1 MKLKIVAV
9 GIMCAAFSL
18 FAQKDPAAA
27 FTLNGCD
34 GKQVSLSDF
43 SGKVV
48 VIDFWATWCQACK
61 EAFPKL
67 NDLLHEY
74 GPKGVEVIGI
84 NIEHMKPE
92 RVASFIE
99 KAEIDYKV
107 LLDPKAETVK
117 IFGIKGVPSLI
128 VIAPDGKVQA
138 IFRGIN
144 KQTEKDVKDLL
155 TNMTQKK

>member
-1 MKLKIVAV
+1 MKLKMAML
-9 GIMCAAFSL
+9 GITVTAFAL
-18 FAQKDPAAA
+18 FAQNPPAVG
-27 FTLNGCD
+27 FTLNGLD

-67 NDLLHEY
+67 NDLLNDF
-74 GPKGVEVIGI
+74 GPQGVNVIGI

-92 RVASFIE
+92 RVQAFVE
-99 KAEIDYKV
+99 NAGIDYKV

-117 IFGIKGVPSLI
+117 TFGIKGVPSLV
-128 VIAPDGKVQA
+128 VIAPDGTVQQ

-144 KQTEKDVKDLL
+144 NQTEKEVRALL
-155 TNMTQKK
+155 TKLTQKK